1 MNTLKDTLTEAMKD
15 AMRAKEKFRLGVIRM
30 ALAEIKRVEVD
41 ERITVDD
48 ARCLAIIDKM
58 SKQRRDA
65 AKQFTDGGRQD
76 LADIELAE
84 LELLKE
90 FLPAQLSEIDI
101 ITLVDQVIAATGAAG
116 PQGMGVVMG
125 QLKPQ
130 VQGRADMQVVSKLVR
145 SRLVKS

>member
-90 FLPAQLSEIDI
+90 FLPAQLSEPDI
-101 ITLVDQVIAATGAAG
+101 STLIDQVIAATGAS
-116 PQGMGVVMG
+116 
-125 QLKPQ
+125 
-130 VQGRADMQVVSKLVR
+130 GRAGYGSGHGATKTPSAR
-145 SRLVKS
+145 SG

>member
-1 MNTLKDTLTEAMKD
+1 MNTLKDTLTAAMKD
-15 AMRAKEKFRLGVIRM
+15 AMRAKEKFRLGVVRM

-41 ERITVDD
+41 ERIDVDD
-48 ARCLAIIDKM
+48 ARCLTIIDKM

-84 LELLKE
+84 VELLKE
-90 FLPAQLSEIDI
+90 FLPAQLSETEIISLIDQA
-101 ITLVDQVIAATGAAG
+101 ITATAASG
-116 PQGMGVVMG
+116 PQGIGIVMG

-130 VQGRADMQVVSKLVR
+130 LQGRADMQAVSKLVR
-145 SRLVKS
+145 SRLG

>member
-1 MNTLKDTLTEAMKD
+1 VDTLKDTLTAAMKD

-41 ERITVDD
+41 ERIDVDD
-48 ARCLAIIDKM
+48 ARCLVIIDKM

-84 LELLKE
+84 LKLLKE
-90 FLPAQLSEIDI
+90 FLPAQLSETEI
-101 ITLVDQVIAATGAAG
+101 ISLVDQVITTTDASG
-116 PQGMGVVMG
+116 PQGIGIVMG

-130 VQGRADMQVVSKLVR
+130 LQGRADMQVVSKLVK
-145 SRLVKS
+145 SRLG

>member
-1 MNTLKDTLTEAMKD
+1 MSPLKNSLTEAMRD

-41 ERITVDD
+41 ERVDIDD

-65 AKQFTDGGRQD
+65 ANQFVGGGRQD
-76 LADIELAE
+76 LADNELAE
-84 LELLKE
+84 VEVLKE
-90 FLPAQLSEIDI
+90 FLPAQLTEDEIISLIDKA
-101 ITLVDQVIAATGAAG
+101 ITTTAASG
-116 PQGMGVVMG
+116 PQHMGQVMG

-130 VQGRADMQVVSKLVR
+130 VQGRADMQVI
-145 SRLVKS
+145 SRLVKERLS

>member
-1 MNTLKDTLTEAMKD
+1 MKD

-41 ERITVDD
+41 ERIDVDD
-48 ARCLAIIDKM
+48 ARCLVIIDKM

-84 LELLKE
+84 LKLLKE
-90 FLPAQLSEIDI
+90 FLPEQLSETEI
-101 ITLVDQVIAATGAAG
+101 ISLVDQVITTTDASG
-116 PQGMGVVMG
+116 PQGIGIVMG

-130 VQGRADMQVVSKLVR
+130 LQGRADMQVVSKLVK
-145 SRLVKS
+145 SRLG

>member
-1 MNTLKDTLTEAMKD
+1 MGTLKDTLTAAMKD

-41 ERITVDD
+41 ERIDVDD
-48 ARCLAIIDKM
+48 ARCLVIIDKM

-84 LELLKE
+84 LKLLKE
-90 FLPAQLSEIDI
+90 FLPAQLSETEI
-101 ITLVDQVIAATGAAG
+101 ISLVDEVITTTGASG
-116 PQGMGVVMG
+116 PKGIGIVMG

-130 VQGRADMQVVSKLVR
+130 LQGRADMQVVSKLVR
-145 SRLVKS
+145 SRLR